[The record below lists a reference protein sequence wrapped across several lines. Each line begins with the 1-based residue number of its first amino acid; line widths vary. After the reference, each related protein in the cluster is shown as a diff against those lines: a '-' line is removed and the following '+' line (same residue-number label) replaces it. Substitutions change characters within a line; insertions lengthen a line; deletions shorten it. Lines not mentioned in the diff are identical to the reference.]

1 LKTRRKFLTESLFA
15 AAAALTLPSDLSAD
29 RKIHNMTDRI
39 EFDVIIIGGSYAG
52 LSAAMA
58 LGRSLRNVLII
69 DGGNPCNKQTPY
81 SHNFITQD
89 GKPPAVIS
97 DIAKDQVLRYPN
109 VQFLT
114 GTAKNAIKNNRG
126 IKVVLDSGKTF
137 QGRKLIMATG
147 IIDILPE
154 IEGFAECWGITA
166 IHCPY
171 CHGYEVRQAKTGIL
185 ANGDS
190 AYETAKL
197 ISNWTNDL
205 TIFTNGQSKLTIVQ
219 VAELEQKGVLIIEK
233 EISSIIH
240 HKGHIDHLVFND
252 HSIQKIE
259 ALYARLSF
267 KQHSNIV
274 QELGCDMNEQGY
286 VEVDQFQKT
295 SIPGIYA
302 CGDNT
307 TFLRSV
313 AQAVYAGNVAG
324 GSANMEMIK
333 EDWI

>member
-1 LKTRRKFLTESLFA
+1 MKTRRKFLAESLFV
-15 AAAALTLPSDLSAD
+15 AAAALTLPSHLSAD
-29 RKIHNMTDRI
+29 KKIYNMTDKN

-69 DGGNPCNKQTPY
+69 DAGNPCNKQTPF

-97 DIAKDQVLRYPN
+97 DIAKDQVLKYPN
-109 VQFLT
+109 VQFLK
-114 GTAKNAIKNNRG
+114 GTAKSAIKNNIG
-126 IKVVLDSGKTF
+126 IKVLMDSGKAF
-137 QGRKLIMATG
+137 HGRKLIMATG
-147 IIDILPE
+147 ITDILPE
-154 IEGFAECWGITA
+154 IDGFAECWGITA

-205 TIFTNGQSKLTIVQ
+205 TIFTNGQSKLTIGQ
-219 VAELEQKGVLIIEK
+219 VSELKQKGILIIEK

-240 HKGHIDHLVFND
+240 HKGHIDYLVFND
-252 HSIQKIE
+252 NSIEKIE
-259 ALYARLSF
+259 ALYARVPF
-267 KQHSNIV
+267 KQHSNIL
-274 QELGCDMNEQGY
+274 QELGCEMNEQGF
-286 VEVDQFQKT
+286 VKVDQFQKT
-295 SIPGIYA
+295 SIPDIYA

-313 AQAVYAGNVAG
+313 AQAVYTGSVAG
-324 GSANMEMIK
+324 ASANLEMIK